1 MTRALI
7 FPGQG
12 SQAVGMGKDL
22 SAAFPEARFVF
33 EEVDDALEQKLSKIM
48 FEGSD
53 DELTLTENAQPA
65 LMAVSLAL
73 IRVLE
78 RQAGFQ
84 VATGSSFVAGH
95 SLGEYSALTAA
106 GAFSLG
112 DAAWVLKMRGQ
123 SMQQAVPVGQGG
135 MAALIGVDLAVAKEI
150 AAEAAGE
157 DVCTAANDNAPG
169 QIVLSGSA
177 SAIDRAV
184 KIAKEKGAKRSIV
197 LPVSAPFH
205 CELMAPAADVMSS
218 VLAGLTLQPP
228 VVPVVANVTA
238 APEEDPAVI
247 RRLLVE
253 QVTSRVRWREC
264 ILKMRELGVDT
275 FVEVGTGKVLTGMI
289 RRIDKELAG
298 MSVQSADDIDAFI
311 SSL

>member
-48 FEGSD
+48 FEGPED
-53 DELTLTENAQPA
+53 DLTLTENAQPG
-65 LMAVSLAL
+65 LMAMSVAL

-78 RQAGFQ
+78 KQAGFQ

-205 CELMAPAADVMSS
+205 CALMAPAADVMSS

-238 APEEDPAVI
+238 APEDDPGEI

-253 QVTSRVRWREC
+253 QVTSRVRWRES

-275 FVEVGTGKVLTGMI
+275 FVEVGTGKVLTGMV

>member
-22 SAAFPEARFVF
+22 AAAFAEARFVF

-48 FEGSD
+48 FEGPE

-78 RQAGFQ
+78 KQAGFQ

-205 CELMAPAADVMSS
+205 CALMAPAADVMSS

-289 RRIDKELAG
+289 RRIDKDLAG
-298 MSVQSADDIDAFI
+298 MSVQSTDDIDAFLP
-311 SSL
+311 SL

>member
-22 SAAFPEARFVF
+22 SAAFPDARFVF
-33 EEVDDALEQKLSKIM
+33 EEVDDALDQKLSKIM
-48 FEGSD
+48 FEGPEQ
-53 DELTLTENAQPA
+53 ELTLTENAQPA
-65 LMAVSLAL
+65 LMAMSVAL

-78 RQAGFQ
+78 KQAEFH
-84 VATGSSFVAGH
+84 VATESSFVAGH

-106 GAFSLG
+106 GTFSLG
-112 DAAWVLKMRGQ
+112 DAARVLKMRGQ
-123 SMQQAVPVGQGG
+123 SMQHAVPVGQGA
-135 MAALIGVDLAVAKEI
+135 MAAIIGVELGVAEKI
-150 AAEAAGE
+150 AAEAAGD

-177 SAIDRAV
+177 SAITRAV
-184 KIAKEKGAKRSIV
+184 EIAKENGAKRSII

-205 CELMAPAADVMSS
+205 CALMAPAADAMSEA
-218 VLAGLTLQPP
+218 LADITLQPP

-238 APEEDPAVI
+238 APEEDPSEI
-247 RRLLVE
+247 RRLLIE

-275 FVEVGTGKVLTGMI
+275 FIEVGAGKVLTGMI
-289 RRIDKELAG
+289 RRIDRELTSL
-298 MSVQSADDIDAFI
+298 SVQSADDIDAFA